1 MFHFMENNT
10 LQNLKNKNDSNS
22 LTMKLNMLLLLFSI
36 GTIFSSCVDKK
47 NVPEAPKVVSKSA
60 SLIIGNP
67 LDCGVE
73 NISFFPVGTN
83 YKPKIYEGG
92 EVTKVLKEAV
102 LNFSL
107 NSRGSYNDVSAES
120 EYINGNENE
129 FDIRNILFYDR
140 KSGLTYPLVSDTVHI
155 LSFAIHKE
163 FPKPMIFYRI
173 VKKDINVDSVYNSQD
188 AIMLFISD
196 IFGKNMTQVTPDDEQ
211 FLEYSYYPET
221 QKILI
226 KSAIDRDGNKEFSS
240 SDETNF
246 RDMNINEPKMGR
258 EIFSTSLKDSLRF
271 Q

>member
-1 MFHFMENNT
+1 MKFNN
-10 LQNLKNKNDSNS
+10 LLVPFS
-22 LTMKLNMLLLLFSI
+22 LGLILT
-36 GTIFSSCVDKK
+36 SCTDTSKA
-47 NVPEAPKVVSKSA
+47 PEAPKTAAKPF

-83 YKPKIYEGG
+83 YKPKVYEGG
-92 EVTKVLKEAV
+92 EVAKVIAGTVAV
-102 LNFSL
+102 LNFTRNTS
-107 NSRGSYNDVSAES
+107 STVNDRSAET

-140 KSGLTYPLVSDTVHI
+140 KSGLTYPLVSDTIHI

-188 AIMLFISD
+188 AVMLFISD

-211 FLEYSYYPET
+211 FLEYFYYPET
-221 QKILI
+221 QKILV

-240 SDETNF
+240 ADETNF

-258 EIFSTSLKDSLRF
+258 EIFSTTLKDSLRF
-271 Q
+271 K

>member
-1 MFHFMENNT
+1 
-10 LQNLKNKNDSNS
+10 
-22 LTMKLNMLLLLFSI
+22 MKLNTLLLPLSFGLILTSCAD
-36 GTIFSSCVDKK
+36 GTKAPE
-47 NVPEAPKVVSKSA
+47 VPKAVSKPG

-83 YKPKIYEGG
+83 YKPKVYEGG
-92 EVTKVLKEAV
+92 AVAKVIEGATSV
-102 LNFSL
+102 LNFTM
-107 NSRGSYNDVSAES
+107 NSRGSYKDVSAEA
-120 EYINGNENE
+120 EYINGNEDE

-140 KSGLTYPLVSDTVHI
+140 KSGVTYPLVSDTVHI

-173 VKKDINVDSVYNSQD
+173 VKKDINVDSVYNSKD

-196 IFGKNMTQVTPDDEQ
+196 IFGKNMTQITPDDEQ
-211 FLEYSYYPET
+211 FLEYFYYSDT

-226 KSAIDRDGNKEFSS
+226 KSAIDRDGNKEFASN
-240 SDETNF
+240 DETNF

-258 EIFSTSLKDSLRF
+258 EIFSANLKDSLRF
-271 Q
+271 K